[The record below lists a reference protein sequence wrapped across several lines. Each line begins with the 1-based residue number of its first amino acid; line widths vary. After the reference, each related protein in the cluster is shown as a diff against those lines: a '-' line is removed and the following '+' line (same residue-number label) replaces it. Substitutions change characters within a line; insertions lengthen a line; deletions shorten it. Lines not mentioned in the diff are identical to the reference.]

1 MPAIL
6 ELDQFGKLPLY
17 AQALMASRIA
27 RRAVLCLPDSFPETA
42 KAAMITVFDELDAL
56 CRDGGAAVNVMRPLY
71 EQANAWRGSTAGEA
85 AEALYWAVD
94 ATASAEAANDFP
106 VDETCTRDARQAFA
120 AAGRAEGLS
129 PLQVM
134 TYLAADL
141 DQLRFACAEAH
152 IGMYDPLG
160 PAVMGRLAP
169 VYPPSR

>member
-6 ELDQFGKLPLY
+6 ELDQIGKLPLY

-27 RRAVLCLPDSFPETA
+27 RRAVFQLPDSYPVTA
-42 KAAMITVFDELDAL
+42 KGGMLSVCDQLDAF
-56 CRDGGAAVNVMRPLY
+56 CRDGGAAMSVMRPLY
-71 EQANAWRGSTAGEA
+71 EQAKSWRGPAAGEA

-106 VDETCTRDARQAFA
+106 ADETCTRDARQAFA
-120 AAGRAEGLS
+120 AAGRAERLS

-141 DQLRFACAEAH
+141 DQIRFACEESR
-152 IGMYDPLG
+152 IGFYDALG
-160 PAVMGRLAP
+160 PAVMSRLAP